1 MKRKRFTTLAVLAAV
16 AAAFALGL
24 AAGQGLDLSPSAARA
39 AYGDRDRQ
47 GKVSLDW
54 QEMGTNITRTIHRAP
69 VPGGWLVAQQNGLA
83 FVPDP
88 DHAWKGKGESEER

>member
-1 MKRKRFTTLAVLAAV
+1 MKSRRFTKVSVLTAV

-24 AAGQGLDLSPSAARA
+24 AAGHGLGPSPSPARA
-39 AYGDRDRQ
+39 AYGDRDQQ

-88 DHAWKGKGESEER
+88 DHAWRGKETSEEQ

>member
-1 MKRKRFTTLAVLAAV
+1 MKRKRVTTVSVLAAV
-16 AAAFALGL
+16 AVGFALGL
-24 AAGQGLDLSPSAARA
+24 AAGRGLDLSPSAARA

-54 QEMGTNITRTIHRAP
+54 QEMETNITRSIHRAS

-88 DHAWKGKGESEER
+88 DHAWNGKKSEER